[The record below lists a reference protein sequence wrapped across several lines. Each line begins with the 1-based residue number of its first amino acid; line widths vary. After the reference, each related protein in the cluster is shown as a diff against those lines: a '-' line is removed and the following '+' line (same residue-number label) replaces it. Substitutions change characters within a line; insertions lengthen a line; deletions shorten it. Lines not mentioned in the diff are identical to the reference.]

1 MLDRRSQAIR
11 NIRSRDDKARKQAI
25 EDYPELVTLVPII
38 NLVRAGIGSYT
49 EVLALKEKYGIEYLS
64 QLSEILAIFH
74 QEDELDSRK
83 R

>member
-1 MLDRRSQAIR
+1 
-11 NIRSRDDKARKQAI
+11 
-25 EDYPELVTLVPII
+25 VPII

-49 EVLALKEKYGIEYLS
+49 EVLALKEKYGIDYLS
-64 QLSEILAIFH
+64 QLSEILSIFH